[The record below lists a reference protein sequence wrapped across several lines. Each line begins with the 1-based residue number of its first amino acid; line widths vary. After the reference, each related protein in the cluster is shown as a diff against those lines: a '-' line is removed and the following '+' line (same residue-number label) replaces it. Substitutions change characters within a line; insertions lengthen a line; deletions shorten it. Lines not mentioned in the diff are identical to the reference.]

1 MDFKNVLIAIIL
13 STIVLVVWGT
23 LFEQPIEK
31 NIVAEK
37 NITEQQ
43 TAKNNNEVSSP
54 SVESSKVSDDIS
66 RNEAISKTKRVKI
79 ENNNIEGSISLEGAI
94 IDDIIFK
101 NYKEN
106 LKSDEKVIFL
116 NPKNSKEGY
125 YIETG
130 WAPGIGQN
138 LKLPT
143 DSTIWTVKGNSK
155 LTPNTPIFLEWNN
168 NEGLIFTKKI
178 ELDDKFLFKIT
189 QGIKN
194 TSNKSF
200 VLPPYAQITR
210 NYKTDV
216 TPIYILHEVFIG
228 IFDEELREE
237 DYEDVEEQ
245 KFSTNSEKGWLGITD
260 K

>member
-79 ENNNIEGSISLEGAI
+79 ENNNLEGSISLEGAI

-130 WAPGIGQN
+130 WASSGDEK
-138 LKLPT
+138 LKLPLDNT
-143 DSTIWTVKGNSK
+143 AWKVKGNSS
-155 LTPNTPIFLEWNN
+155 LSPNNPIILEWNN
-168 NEGLIFTKKI
+168 NKGLIF
-178 ELDDKFLFKIT
+178 
-189 QGIKN
+189 IK
-194 TSNKSF
+194 
-200 VLPPYAQITR
+200 L
-210 NYKTDV
+210 
-216 TPIYILHEVFIG
+216 L
-228 IFDEELREE
+228 
-237 DYEDVEEQ
+237 
-245 KFSTNSEKGWLGITD
+245 
-260 K
+260 